1 MNATPAVLW
10 STKLQGWPKR
20 CFGCHVQQ
28 DAAVWALFWNERS
41 AAATDFSLHTPNP
54 ILCCPDQLTKPLYS
68 SGTERCY
75 QRVQLHHSKALIHV
89 TRKFKQTYSNKV
101 VSILS
106 VRLLSN
112 TLTACYSYTL
122 LRLSE
127 NNTAVSTTIIQFTS
141 AISTNLSHLWL
152 LESRQTMSSDLS
164 DVPRVT
170 KNVAPEKKW
179 LKCSNTEVRKE
190 HSSIKKDNLFLLTAP
205 NTLNWV
211 N

>member
-1 MNATPAVLW
+1 M
-10 STKLQGWPKR
+10 
-20 CFGCHVQQ
+20 
-28 DAAVWALFWNERS
+28 
-41 AAATDFSLHTPNP
+41 
-54 ILCCPDQLTKPLYS
+54 
-68 SGTERCY
+68 
-75 QRVQLHHSKALIHV
+75 QLHHSKALIHV

-141 AISTNLSHLWL
+141 AISTNPSHLWL

-205 NTLNWV
+205 NTLN
-211 N
+211 